1 MIRRPPRATQ
11 SRSSAASDVY
21 KRQARSLV
29 AHRRSTHHHPHAP
42 HAGRR
47 QRHARSTPSGRSAR
61 ATGPMSSRALVD
73 PAMNLVTLVIVV
85 AVLIGAVHGYRVG
98 LGWVVL
104 PLAGLVVGFLLGVR
118 LAPLAMG
125 LVSPPIAKLAV
136 AVFATLLLASVGG
149 AVGRFA
155 ARKLD
160 LASDR
165 LHLRPVSRTLGA
177 GLEAAIVLVLAW
189 LLASGLT
196 NVETYGLGRQVQASP
211 IIRTLNSCLLLY
223 TSD

>member
-1 MIRRPPRATQ
+1 
-11 SRSSAASDVY
+11 
-21 KRQARSLV
+21 
-29 AHRRSTHHHPHAP
+29 
-42 HAGRR
+42 
-47 QRHARSTPSGRSAR
+47 
-61 ATGPMSSRALVD
+61 
-73 PAMNLVTLVIVV
+73 MNLVSVIVV
-85 AVLIGAVHGYRVG
+85 AAVFIGAVHGYRVG

-104 PLAGLVVGFLLGVR
+104 PLAGFVVGFLLGVR

-125 LVSPPIAKLAV
+125 VVSPPIAKLAV

-165 LHLRPVSRTLGA
+165 LHLRPVSRALGA

-189 LLASGLT
+189 LLASGPVSYTHLT
-196 NVETYGLGRQVQASP
+196 LPTNREV
-211 IIRTLNSCLLLY
+211 
-223 TSD
+223 